1 MAKTKT
7 KLRLD
12 QLLVERGLVE
22 SRNKAQ
28 ALIRAGKV
36 LVSEVII
43 DKPGTTIKVDAP
55 IRLKES
61 IIVSRGGLKLE
72 GAMKHFQI
80 DCSDWICARPRRLH
94 RWIYR
99 LSLSAKAGKIYAI
112 DVGYGQLAW
121 KVRQDS
127 GSS

>member
-1 MAKTKT
+1 MERQRPS
-7 KLRLD
+7 LRLD

-61 IIVSRGGLKLE
+61 MQFCIQRWSIRR
-72 GAMKHFQI
+72 
-80 DCSDWICARPRRLH
+80 SDEAFPDRLLRLDLCGPRRLH

-99 LSLSAKAGKIYAI
+99 LSLSAKC
-112 DVGYGQLAW
+112 W
-121 KVRQDS
+121 
-127 GSS
+127 